1 MNKANLINEQVDHS
15 QFGAGQVV
23 KHGDGRI
30 TVLFSSIGPKTF
42 LYPEAF
48 EHHLKMRNPVLHE
61 TVLAEYVKKQ
71 KQLIEEKNRQAQQLK
86 EEAEQLAAKKAVKSK
101 KSAQTKEKKPVS
113 SKLKATKNSENRK

>member
-1 MNKANLINEQVDHS
+1 MTKANLINEQVHHS

-61 TVLAEYVKKQ
+61 IVLLELVKKQ
-71 KQLIEEKNRQAQQLK
+71 EQMIEEKNRQAQQLK
-86 EEAEQLAAKKAVKSK
+86 EEAEQLPAKKAGKGK
-101 KSAQTKEKKPVS
+101 KSTQTKEKKSANP
-113 SKLKATKNSENRK
+113 KPKATKNSGKS